1 MIRTEESAE
10 NKIMESIEKKCCS
23 CITISLLVLKVTSLS
38 VRLKKVNIKKITP
51 IQGSTRILRLETA
64 IGLTIVESVRSVT
77 VKGGTSLLLQ
87 FSLFRLNWPRIVF
100 YNPIYKNE
108 FFFFQ
113 NSHSIIICTRYI

>member
-23 CITISLLVLKVTSLS
+23 CITISLFVLKVTSLS

-77 VKGGTSLLLQ
+77 VKGELHSY
-87 FSLFRLNWPRIVF
+87 
-100 YNPIYKNE
+100 YNFLCFALIGLE
-108 FFFFQ
+108 
-113 NSHSIIICTRYI
+113 